1 MEVEETHTRR
11 LPGQR
16 ETGETRGGQSGT
28 HRGRC
33 QFRNMPTMTSILSSR
48 RKSTKKVQS
57 QSVSILSCSSRPSRQ
72 FIPAS
77 ARYPA
82 SLQRNRQESRMKR
95 QAELLALQER
105 TCVPRANP
113 PPLLPPSLPQNLCS
127 NPTQT
132 RTSPTRKVSGFLL
145 RKSFFFFV
153 FLVFPILFRSIIL
166 FDRPVSSPADCSR
179 CRWRTFPGDT
189 TSPQPSTVK
198 GERQLLKS

>member
-48 RKSTKKVQS
+48 RKSTKKFSPSQYSVLLLQAQSSVHSSLGTLPGLPAEEQTGESDEEAGGAPRSAGEDLCAQS
-57 QSVSILSCSSRPSRQ
+57 QPSSSSSSLSSSEPLLHPHTDQNQSHQEGKR
-72 FIPAS
+72 IPAS
-77 ARYPA
+77 
-82 SLQRNRQESRMKR
+82 E
-95 QAELLALQER
+95 
-105 TCVPRANP
+105 
-113 PPLLPPSLPQNLCS
+113 
-127 NPTQT
+127 
-132 RTSPTRKVSGFLL
+132 KV
-145 RKSFFFFV
+145 FFFV
-153 FLVFPILFRSIIL
+153 FLVFPILLRSIIL
-166 FDRPVSSPADCSR
+166 FDRPVSSLADCSC

-198 GERQLLKS
+198 GEQQLLKS

>member
-11 LPGQR
+11 LQGQR

-48 RKSTKKVQS
+48 RKSTKKFSPSQYSVLLLQAQSSVHSSLGTLPGLPAEEQTRESDEEAGGAPRSAGEDLCAQS
-57 QSVSILSCSSRPSRQ
+57 QPSSSSSSLSSSEPLLQPHTDQNQSHQEGKRL
-72 FIPAS
+72 PAS
-77 ARYPA
+77 
-82 SLQRNRQESRMKR
+82 EK
-95 QAELLALQER
+95 
-105 TCVPRANP
+105 
-113 PPLLPPSLPQNLCS
+113 
-127 NPTQT
+127 
-132 RTSPTRKVSGFLL
+132 
-145 RKSFFFFV
+145 FFFFV

-166 FDRPVSSPADCSR
+166 FDKPVSSLADCSC
-179 CRWRTFPGDT
+179 CRWRMFPGDT

>member
-11 LPGQR
+11 LQGQR

-48 RKSTKKVQS
+48 RKSTKKFSPSQYSVLLLQAQSSVHSSLGTLPGLPAEEQTGESDEEAGGAPRSAGEDLCAQS
-57 QSVSILSCSSRPSRQ
+57 QPSSSSSSLSSSEPLLHPHTDQNQSHQEGKRL
-72 FIPAS
+72 PAS
-77 ARYPA
+77 
-82 SLQRNRQESRMKR
+82 EK
-95 QAELLALQER
+95 
-105 TCVPRANP
+105 
-113 PPLLPPSLPQNLCS
+113 
-127 NPTQT
+127 
-132 RTSPTRKVSGFLL
+132 
-145 RKSFFFFV
+145 FFFFV

-166 FDRPVSSPADCSR
+166 FDKPVSSLADCSC
-179 CRWRTFPGDT
+179 CRWRMFPGDT

>member
-11 LPGQR
+11 LQGQR

-48 RKSTKKVQS
+48 RKSTKKFSPSQYSVLLLQAQSSVHSSLGTLPGLPAEEQTGESDEEAGGAPRSAGEDLCAQS
-57 QSVSILSCSSRPSRQ
+57 QPSSSSSSLSSSEPLLQPHTDQNQSHQEGKRL
-72 FIPAS
+72 PAS
-77 ARYPA
+77 
-82 SLQRNRQESRMKR
+82 EK
-95 QAELLALQER
+95 
-105 TCVPRANP
+105 
-113 PPLLPPSLPQNLCS
+113 
-127 NPTQT
+127 
-132 RTSPTRKVSGFLL
+132 
-145 RKSFFFFV
+145 FFFFV

-166 FDRPVSSPADCSR
+166 FDKPVSSLADCSC
-179 CRWRTFPGDT
+179 CRWRMFPGDT